1 MENITFTAESLIAKE
16 ASKHSLTTMEQSVLT
31 AFIHGLYAEPGFS
44 DVDAHDLASATGIGT
59 RSIRGV
65 LSSLVQK
72 GYLNIDEANDAG
84 YVIIYLNESKFY
96 LHPEWR
102 NDAPWYYTNPAD
114 QGKTYA
120 ELYSA

>member
-1 MENITFTAESLIAKE
+1 MVHTTENLIAEE
-16 ASKHSLTTMEQSVLT
+16 ANKHSLTTLEQTVLT
-31 AFIHGLYAEPGFS
+31 AFINALYAEPGFS
-44 DVDAHDLASATGIGT
+44 DVDAKDLSIVTGIST

-84 YVIIYLNESKFY
+84 YVIIYLNESKYY

-102 NDAPWYYTNPAD
+102 NDGPWYNNPEK
-114 QGKTYA
+114 KTYA
-120 ELYSA
+120 ELYAA